1 MPTRRGWTVFAAGL
15 LTWVVAR
22 LVASRDLHMLAA
34 ALAVLPWLATL
45 LIRWTPTRLE
55 VRRHLSIAR
64 ASLGARVDVHLT
76 IENTGRI
83 TTSFL
88 LLEDAIPAGLG
99 RPMRL
104 VAAGIPPRNHQ
115 TLHYSLVCRQRGR
128 YHIGPVTIYLSDPF
142 GLARMRVEAPARS
155 ELIVYLDV
163 ETISVSGLVTQGA
176 GAGEAAVRHLY
187 RSAAEFYTMRE
198 YVEGDD
204 LRRIHWPSV
213 ARTGRL
219 MIRQDESTR
228 RSSATLFLDTRHSAL
243 GAYGAPGFERAV
255 SVAASLGR
263 ALTVA
268 GFALRVAMVDAA
280 PTRMSEENLL
290 ELLAGV
296 SPSRA
301 ESLMAS
307 MSTLRASSPSDST
320 LALVSAP
327 PLPIEVSLFSRIG
340 AAFGRKIAVFVYPV
354 NPSTLSVDA
363 AAELEGR
370 ATAARASL
378 TRAGWDVYLVQPEG
392 RLADVWRLKR
402 VGKLQAVGS
411 SS

>member
-1 MPTRRGWTVFAAGL
+1 MPTRRGWTAFAAGL
-15 LTWVVAR
+15 LTWIVAR
-22 LVASRDLHMLAA
+22 LVASRDLHMLAV
-34 ALAVLPWLATL
+34 ALVALPWLATL

-55 VRRHLSIAR
+55 IRRHLSTAR
-64 ASLGARVDVHLT
+64 ASLGAKVEVHLT
-76 IENTGRI
+76 IENTGRT

-88 LLEDAIPAGLG
+88 LLEDQIPVGLG

-115 TLHYSLVCRQRGR
+115 TLHYHLVCRQRGR
-128 YHIGPVTIYLSDPF
+128 YDIGPVTIYLSDPF
-142 GLARMRVEAPARS
+142 GLARTRVEAPARS
-155 ELIVYLDV
+155 ELVVYPDV
-163 ETISVSGLVTQGA
+163 EDISASGLVTQGA

-228 RSSATLFLDTRHSAL
+228 RSSATLFLDTRQTAL
-243 GAYGAPGFERAV
+243 GAYG

-263 ALTVA
+263 ALSVA
-268 GFALRVAMVDAA
+268 GFALRLGMVDTA
-280 PTRMSEENLL
+280 PAPMTEEHLL
-290 ELLAGV
+290 ELLAGT

-301 ESLMAS
+301 QSLAPSMAN
-307 MSTLRASSPSDST
+307 LRASSPSDST
-320 LALVSAP
+320 LAVVSAP
-327 PLPIEVSLFSRIG
+327 PLPIEVSLLSRIG
-340 AAFGRKIAVFVYPV
+340 TTFGRKIAVFVYPV
-354 NPSTLSVDA
+354 NPSTLSPDA
-363 AAELEGR
+363 ASELEGR

-402 VGKLQAVGS
+402 VGKLLAAGS